1 MAINTPPYGDS
12 KDYPRNN
19 RSAKVVFFSI
29 IKCDWTPA
37 RPLFYI
43 YLTFA
48 GRFMTCGGASGVAPS
63 MLRWLPGMLPRPW
76 CKSPAAAWPDC
87 SDVNK
92 HYLHDGCR
100 AHPGNALWH
109 KHLNRHAGMP
119 CNTGHTDA
127 PNGPYG
133 SAKRAVSERHLAGT
147 ARPASSCKQTRRSA
161 LATEVGGHLAPP
173 LRFPLYYG
181 RCIGVGGQPMLCP
194 GYDIK

>member
-76 CKSPAAAWPDC
+76 CKSPVTAWPDG
-87 SDVNK
+87 SGVNK
-92 HYLHDGCR
+92 HYQHDGRR

-109 KHLNRHAGMP
+109 KHLNRHAGMS
-119 CNTGHTDA
+119 CNTGHTA
-127 PNGPYG
+127 VRNGPFR
-133 SAKRAVSERHLAGT
+133 SAIWPARPGRPQVVNKQDGQPLRPKSAGT
-147 ARPASSCKQTRRSA
+147 SP
-161 LATEVGGHLAPP
+161 HL
-173 LRFPLYYG
+173 FVSHF
-181 RCIGVGGQPMLCP
+181 IMGVV
-194 GYDIK
+194 